1 MEANQIV
8 NKESLFIRDFEG
20 FIEFIKRE
28 LEL

>member
-8 NKESLFIRDFEG
+8 NKESVFIKDFEG
-20 FIEFIKRE
+20 FVEFIKKE

>member
-1 MEANQIV
+1 MEANQIA

>member
-1 MEANQIV
+1 MENNQIV
-8 NKESLFIRDFEG
+8 NKGSVFIKDFEE

>member
-8 NKESLFIRDFEG
+8 NKESTFIRDFEG

>member
-1 MEANQIV
+1 MENNQIV
-8 NKESLFIRDFEG
+8 NKGSVFIKDFEG

>member
-1 MEANQIV
+1 MEANQMV
-8 NKESLFIRDFEG
+8 NRESIFIRDFEG

>member
-8 NKESLFIRDFEG
+8 NKESIFIRDFEG